1 MTQILCLLL
10 VYLQFRSWYWNPPG
24 QFLCQLMVFQVPLKP
39 LDNDCLPRWTQ
50 TGENGKNKS
59 VKQYTM
65 IRIARSRQKF
75 RNQNWRYGYRNN
87 HFGLNA
93 DFSGLHIFSGTIPV
107 FRIIQGHFQGHQ
119 QFQGFSGFSEVAD
132 HPVVMN
138 LGEKTWKLFIKGLQ
152 SVRYLGPKI
161 WELVPNNI
169 KYCNLSSN
177 LKK

>member
-1 MTQILCLLL
+1 MYTYSSGVDTGILLDNFCVNWWFFRCPWSPWTMT
-10 VYLQFRSWYWNPPG
+10 VYLDEHKR
-24 QFLCQLMVFQVPLKP
+24 
-39 LDNDCLPRWTQ
+39 
-50 TGENGKNKS
+50 ENGKNKS

-65 IRIARSRQKF
+65 IIIACSRRKF

-87 HFGLNA
+87 HFGLQA